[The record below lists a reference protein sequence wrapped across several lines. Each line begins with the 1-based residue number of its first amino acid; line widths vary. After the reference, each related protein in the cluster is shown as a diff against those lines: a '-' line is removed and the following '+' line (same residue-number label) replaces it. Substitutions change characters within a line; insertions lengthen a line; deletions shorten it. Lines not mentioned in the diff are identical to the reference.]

1 MTTRR
6 PGQRE
11 GPAGTEKQVVRVA
24 HDDRESW
31 RTRLWRWGLN
41 FFPAYRGT
49 GGRVTFIAADWSEV
63 HVTIPLNWRTRNYV
77 KTIFGGSMY
86 GAVDP
91 IYMFMLIKIL
101 GPEYVVW
108 DKTAAIRF
116 RRPGRERLFA
126 KFVVNTSRKAL
137 ERAMRLARPI
147 ATRCSMHACPRSLSA
162 KDRRRTSPIGMLP
175 RRIELALFDL
185 EKDPGEK
192 HNLVEDGSAG
202 ATFDTMK
209 RALLRFEERKR

>member
-11 GPAGTEKQVVRVA
+11 GPAGTERQLVRVA
-24 HDDRESW
+24 HADRESW

-63 HVTIPLNWRTRNYV
+63 RVTIPLNWRTRNYV
-77 KTIFGGSMY
+77 KTTFGGSMY

-91 IYMFMLIKIL
+91 IYMFMLIKLL

-126 KFVVNTSRKAL
+126 RFVVTAEDLEEIRTGVAAAGKYEKSYTVHLTSRPG
-137 ERAMRLARPI
+137 EV
-147 ATRCSMHACPRSLSA
+147 HAIIEKGIHIS
-162 KDRRRTSPIGMLP
+162 RRT
-175 RRIELALFDL
+175 
-185 EKDPGEK
+185 
-192 HNLVEDGSAG
+192 
-202 ATFDTMK
+202 
-209 RALLRFEERKR
+209 